1 MKNYNNNSLM
11 LMPISEEEIGKF
23 NKMGD
28 IYILYTTMFSNN
40 IEIGFIDN
48 YLSVFSPTL
57 SNTTYLE
64 YANGKAYFYDL
75 DSSYEKYDNDE
86 NRPIYEVVPSRNNT
100 VESYKI
106 IIGDNSLEVFINTQ
120 QSKKTLVKTKNS

>member
-64 YANGKAYFYDL
+64 YANGKDYFYDL

-86 NRPIYEVVPSRNNT
+86 NRPIYEVVPSINNT
-100 VESYKI
+100 VGSYKI
-106 IIGDNSLEVFINTQ
+106 INGDNSLEVFINTQ

>member
-57 SNTTYLE
+57 SNTAYLE

-86 NRPIYEVVPSRNNT
+86 NRPIYEVVPSINNT
-100 VESYKI
+100 VGSYKI
-106 IIGDNSLEVFINTQ
+106 INGDNSLEVFINTQ

>member
-1 MKNYNNNSLM
+1 MKNYDNNSLM

-57 SNTTYLE
+57 SNTVYLE

-86 NRPIYEVVPSRNNT
+86 NRPIYEVVPSINNT
-100 VESYKI
+100 VGSYKI
-106 IIGDNSLEVFINTQ
+106 INGDNSLEVFINTQ

>member
-40 IEIGFIDN
+40 IEIGLIDN

-57 SNTTYLE
+57 SNTT
-64 YANGKAYFYDL
+64 
-75 DSSYEKYDNDE
+75 
-86 NRPIYEVVPSRNNT
+86 
-100 VESYKI
+100 
-106 IIGDNSLEVFINTQ
+106 
-120 QSKKTLVKTKNS
+120 